1 MRTINSYE
9 RVMNTLQGLPADRVP
24 VFAVL
29 GAYGGKLTR
38 TDLKTLYSNAQAYV
52 AGQQAARDILGF
64 DMILATFDYSAI
76 AEAFGGEVAW
86 FENQAPNM
94 KRPAVQNPSAA
105 AGLDLPDP
113 ERTARLP
120 VILSAT
126 RQLASLYRGS
136 VPVFAAV
143 PGSGALP
150 ALALGLEAWMET
162 VLFDEDNAR
171 RILERTGRFFLDWA
185 HALCEAGVTGLV
197 VTESVASVE
206 ISTRNLFE
214 KVFLPHLRD
223 LFSQI
228 NAPLVFHH
236 GGGRILHMLD
246 LLPGL
251 PGVAGVVVGSRD
263 DLGAARA
270 SLGTGLTLI
279 GNLDNLSLPAVSAAE
294 IRRRSLECLKTA
306 APAGRYILSHSAA
319 DVPLSTPL
327 ENLQAMLQAAGE
339 YAARE
344 TETS

>member
-1 MRTINSYE
+1 MSTINSCE
-9 RVMNTLQGLPADRVP
+9 RVMNTLQGLPTDRVP

-29 GAYGGKLTR
+29 GAYGGKLAETG
-38 TDLKTLYSNAQAYV
+38 LKTLYSDADAYV
-52 AGQQAARDILGF
+52 SGQQAVQNALGF

-86 FENQAPNM
+86 FDNQTPNM
-94 KRPAVQNPSAA
+94 KRPAVSEASAV
-105 AGLDLPDP
+105 AGLKLPDP
-113 ERTARLP
+113 RRDARLP

-126 RQLASLYRGS
+126 RQLVSLYRES

-143 PGSGALP
+143 PGPGALP
-150 ALALGLEAWMET
+150 ALVLGLETWMET

-171 RILERTGRFFLDWA
+171 RILERTGRFFLDWV

-206 ISTRNLFE
+206 ISTRDLFA
-214 KVFLPHLRD
+214 KVFLPHLHD
-223 LFSQI
+223 LFGQI

-236 GGGRILHMLD
+236 GGGRILHILD

-251 PGVAGVVVGSRD
+251 PGLAGVVVGSKD
-263 DLGAARA
+263 DLGAARSA
-270 SLGTGLTLI
+270 LGTELTLI

-294 IRRRSLECLKTA
+294 IHRRSLACLKTA
-306 APAGRYILSHSAA
+306 EPAGRYILSHSAA

-327 ENLQAMLQAAGE
+327 ENLQAMIEAAGE
-339 YAARE
+339 YAAKE
-344 TETS
+344 MSAL

>member
-9 RVMNTLQGLPADRVP
+9 RVMNTFQGLPTDRLP

-38 TDLKTLYSNAQAYV
+38 TDLKTLYSDAQAYV
-52 AGQQAARDILGF
+52 AGQQAVQDFLGF

-76 AEAFGGEVAW
+76 TEAFGGEVAW
-86 FENQAPNM
+86 FDNQAPNM
-94 KRPAVQNPSAA
+94 KRPAISDPSAVVT
-105 AGLDLPDP
+105 LNLPDP
-113 ERTARLP
+113 SRTGRLP
-120 VILSAT
+120 VILAAT
-126 RQLASLYRGS
+126 RQLSSMYRGN

-143 PGSGALP
+143 PGPGALP
-150 ALALGLEAWMET
+150 ALVLGLEAWMET

-171 RILERTGRFFLDWA
+171 RILERTGRFFLDWV

-206 ISTRNLFE
+206 ISTRKLFE
-214 KVFLPHLRD
+214 EVFLPHLNS
-223 LFSQI
+223 LFGQI
-228 NAPLVFHH
+228 NVPVVFHH
-236 GGGRILHMLD
+236 GGGRIQHILD

-251 PGVAGVVVGSRD
+251 PGVVGVVVGSKD
-263 DLGAARA
+263 TLVAARSA
-270 SLGTGLTLI
+270 LGDELTLI

-319 DVPLSTPL
+319 DVPISTPL
-327 ENLQAMLQAAGE
+327 ENLRAMLQAAWE
-339 YAARE
+339 YAAKE
-344 TETS
+344 TGAS